1 MKKLITVI
9 VFSLAFTALYA
20 TGSYQQERASEE
32 LVLNNG
38 AKWKIDPATGNNVA
52 RLQHIAKK
60 ADGHT
65 MADYHMAGNT
75 LQAGIDQMIKEC
87 RMKGP
92 DHLAL
97 HKWLEPLMEQVNQ
110 LRKAT
115 NAASAKIHFS
125 AIKKRL
131 ALFNQYFK
139 V

>member
-1 MKKLITVI
+1 MKKITTVI
-9 VFSLAFTALYA
+9 VFVLAFSTLHA
-20 TGSYQQERASEE
+20 TSRYQHEKASEE

-38 AKWKIDPATGNNVA
+38 TKWKIDQATGKNVS
-52 RLQHIAKK
+52 RLQQIAKK

-75 LQAGIDQMIKEC
+75 LQSGIDQMIKEC